1 MREREVVVLRLRVD
15 QNRVALAERAALRIL
30 PREAHGIAFEKYG
43 AERQHLGKT
52 IIDGTL
58 AMPHFRALLEK
69 LRDFRMEVKSLGH
82 ANEAVADPREFFRRE
97 AGMDLIFGFAAAVL
111 IRRPVVTQ

>member
-30 PREAHGIAFEKYG
+30 PRQAHGIAFEKYG
-43 AERQHLGKT
+43 AERQHFGKT

-58 AMPHFRALLEK
+58 AMPHFRELHEK
-69 LRDFRMEVKSLGH
+69 LRDFRMEMKSLRH
-82 ANEAVADPREFFRRE
+82 ANEAVADIQEFFLR
-97 AGMDLIFGFAAAVL
+97 APGLDLPIALFVDD
-111 IRRPVVTQ
+111 P